1 MAASCSVRGDVASVD
16 DMTQILTIGL
26 FDGVGALRVA
36 ADAAGLPVAGH
47 VSVEVNAAAS
57 RVLESRF
64 PSSILVSDVEAVD
77 LTMVKEWAGK
87 FTQVGLIILGGDP
100 QCQGV
105 SGLNVDRRGA
115 LRGSP

>member
-1 MAASCSVRGDVASVD
+1 M
-16 DMTQILTIGL
+16 
-26 FDGVGALRVA
+26 A

-47 VSVEVNAAAS
+47 VSVEVSAAAS

-77 LTMVKEWAGK
+77 LTMVKDWAGK

-100 QCQGV
+100 HAKASVG
-105 SGLNVDRRGA
+105 
-115 LRGSP
+115 